1 MVVHLDYDKPLRPSK
16 HFRNRWMR
24 RWDWDMH
31 ELRTGLKESH
41 KTVKVGPRKFE
52 VYTRHGARRGGSRK
66 LILVD
71 YPEEIFVISG
81 AEGSDQQ

>member
-24 RWDWDMH
+24 RWDWDLH
-31 ELRTGLKESH
+31 ELRTALEESY
-41 KTVKVGPRKFE
+41 KTVKAGSRKFE

-66 LILVD
+66 LIAVE
-71 YPEEIFVISG
+71 YPEEIFIISG
-81 AEGSDQQ
+81 AEGGEQA